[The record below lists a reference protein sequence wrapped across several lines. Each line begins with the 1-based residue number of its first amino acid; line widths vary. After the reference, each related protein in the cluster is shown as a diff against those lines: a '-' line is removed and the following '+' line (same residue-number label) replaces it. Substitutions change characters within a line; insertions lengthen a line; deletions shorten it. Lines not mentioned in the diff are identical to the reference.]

1 MQNERI
7 RTEEHIEYDS
17 DDSPEDGSSSSSSKS
32 SHFELEPEVYKTRKD
47 ENFVEYFKVGKENNN
62 NRVSEDH
69 NSTNLN
75 QDDTDR
81 DSLHRNVLQKH
92 FTGFRVTKGEKCSS

>member
-32 SHFELEPEVYKTRKD
+32 SNHQLEPEIYKTRKD
-47 ENFVEYFKVGKENNN
+47 ENFTEYFRVGKENNN
-62 NRVSEDH
+62 RKVNDKETH
-69 NSTNLN
+69 
-75 QDDTDR
+75 
-81 DSLHRNVLQKH
+81 
-92 FTGFRVTKGEKCSS
+92 